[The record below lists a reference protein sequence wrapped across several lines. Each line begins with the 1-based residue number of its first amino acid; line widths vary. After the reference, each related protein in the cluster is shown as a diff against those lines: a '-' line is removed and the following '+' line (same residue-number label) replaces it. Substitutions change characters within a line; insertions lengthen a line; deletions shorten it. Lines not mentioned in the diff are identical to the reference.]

1 MIIEPIAHSAMF
13 LSAAIYQPVTSYTWS
28 ILSTESNSG
37 QLQNIPRPDIE
48 REFFSIDRDS
58 YNLDP
63 IFMGDFRRYVFEV
76 EAMDK
81 ESHNFYLK

>member
-28 ILSTESNSG
+28 ILSTESNSA
-37 QLQNIPRPDIE
+37 NIPRPDIE
-48 REFFSIDRDS
+48 REFFSIDRES